1 MDIIQGQK
9 LFKKDKSEVDA
20 DEILQDKEIIGFY
33 FSAHWCPPCRAFTP
47 ILTELYGE
55 LRNENAPF
63 EVVFV
68 SSDQSEDDM
77 FSYMEE
83 SHGDWLAVQFDGD
96 VSTKLSEKFAVDGIP
111 TFIILKKDG
120 TVITESGVEEVTEK
134 GAEAFKE
141 WLG

>member
-1 MDIIQGQK
+1 MDIVQGQK
-9 LFKKDKSEVDA
+9 LFKKDRSEVDA
-20 DEILQDKEIIGFY
+20 DEILGDKEIIGFY
-33 FSAHWCPPCRAFTP
+33 FSAHWCPPCRGFTP
-47 ILTELYGE
+47 ILTEVYGE
-55 LRNENAPF
+55 LKNENVPF

-83 SHGDWLAVQFDGD
+83 SHGDWLAVQFDSD
-96 VSTKLSEKFAVDGIP
+96 VSNKLSEKFSVDGIP

-120 TVITESGVEEVTEK
+120 AVITESGVEEVTEK